1 MRTAITTAR
10 LSLAVLAMSALAAC
24 SGGGGDADDT
34 AAATSTTASAGT
46 ATAGDSMA
54 GMDHSKMPGMSSTPA
69 KDADQEFLRMMVDH
83 HEGLT
88 EMLDPALQKAS
99 SQTAKADAK
108 KVHDKQHQ
116 EQEQML
122 GMLKTSYDETKMPM
136 VMPSNQSMVDD
147 LKNSPSNAAYDK
159 KMYQHVI
166 MHHEE
171 GIKMID
177 QFLPRLTKPELKQ
190 MAEKMR
196 ADQQKEI
203 QEFQRKASA

>member
-1 MRTAITTAR
+1 MWTATTTAR

-24 SGGGGDADDT
+24 SGGGGDAGDT
-34 AAATSTTASAGT
+34 AAATSTTASTGT

-54 GMDHSKMPGMSSTPA
+54 GMDHSNMPGMSSTPV

-147 LKNSPSNAAYDK
+147 LKNAPSNAEYDK
-159 KMYQHVI
+159 TMYHHIV
-166 MHHEE
+166 MHHQE

>member
-10 LSLAVLAMSALAAC
+10 LSIAVLAMSAFAAC
-24 SGGGGDADDT
+24 SGGGGDAGDT

-54 GMDHSKMPGMSSTPA
+54 GMDHSNMPGMSSTPA

-136 VMPSNQSMVDD
+136 VMPSNQPMVDD

-159 KMYQHVI
+159 KMYGHIV
-166 MHHEE
+166 MHHQE

-203 QEFQRKASA
+203 QEFQRKAAA

>member
-1 MRTAITTAR
+1 MPTMTTSAR
-10 LSLAVLAMSALAAC
+10 LSFAVLAMSALAAC
-24 SGGGGDADDT
+24 SGGSNDAASDT
-34 AAATSTTASAGT
+34 AGAAATTAASGTASDT
-46 ATAGDSMA
+46 MA
-54 GMDHSKMPGMSSTPA
+54 GMDHSKMPGMSNTPA

-136 VMPSNQSMVDD
+136 VMPSNQPMVDD

-166 MHHEE
+166 MHHQE

>member
-1 MRTAITTAR
+1 
-10 LSLAVLAMSALAAC
+10 
-24 SGGGGDADDT
+24 
-34 AAATSTTASAGT
+34 
-46 ATAGDSMA
+46 MA
-54 GMDHSKMPGMSSTPA
+54 GMDHSKMPGMSTTPA

-83 HEGLT
+83 HEGMT

-99 SQTAKADAK
+99 SATAKADAK

-116 EQEQML
+116 EQEQMVA
-122 GMLKTSYDETKMPM
+122 MLKSAYDETKMPM

-147 LKNSPSNAAYDK
+147 LKNSPSSAAYDK

-166 MHHEE
+166 MHHQE
-171 GIKMID
+171 GVKMID